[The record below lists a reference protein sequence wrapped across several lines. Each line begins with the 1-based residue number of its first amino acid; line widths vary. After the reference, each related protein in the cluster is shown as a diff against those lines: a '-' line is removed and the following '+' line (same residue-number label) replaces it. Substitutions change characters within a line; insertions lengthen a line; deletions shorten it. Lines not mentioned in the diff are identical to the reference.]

1 MGKMP
6 INRNSG
12 AVKPTVIVRNSQTVS
27 APGSR
32 AGAGDYLVKRSIYID
47 SQALT
52 ATRKETKA
60 DVQAAKI
67 AAGKRVTKSGTTGNK
82 NKAKTAVNTPQVTS
96 TNASSEELLD
106 TTGYDTTSGLA
117 PVVPPGGGQIGP
129 GTGIGLYGYRWNLP
143 PHKWSLPVEP
153 SDDSFTVNTE
163 AFTLGSS
170 PKYRRGRIYWY
181 SRVDS
186 TYVDTSTYNTGSG
199 VHAKDPRYG
208 FQFLWNP
215 ESFSTSVSVNM
226 DITPSFA
233 DKFVDVVGAFPSGE
247 YLTVSLRLDRTNDF
261 ASIKSLPRGTAPDG
275 NDVYARY
282 AQSYSQYY
290 AGAEGFN
297 SQGFDSFTQSAGNL
311 GQNVGEKI
319 LELQKYGTI
328 ADLEYLYKAING
340 PGWSNSATGKAT
352 SDIGFLM
359 PTLLRIDIGPLSY
372 LGYVNNLQVNH
383 TAFSKGM
390 VPIRTDVSLQFNLMA
405 TAGLSSR

>member
-12 AVKPTVIVRNSQTVS
+12 AVKPKAPLTILSNAANVREGRTRAVVITAQQN
-27 APGSR
+27 
-32 AGAGDYLVKRSIYID
+32 
-47 SQALT
+47 ALNQ
-52 ATRKETKA
+52 TRKETKA

-67 AAGKRVTKSGTTGNK
+67 AAGKRVTKSGTGTTK
-82 NKAKTAVNTPQVTS
+82 TKVKTATS
-96 TNASSEELLD
+96 TPGPGSGSGATSTEFLD
-106 TTGYDTTSGLA
+106 TADYDTTSGLA
-117 PVVPPGGGQIGP
+117 PVNPPPGNGAIGP

-153 SDDSFTVNTE
+153 SNDSLVVNTE

-186 TYVDTSTYNTGSG
+186 TYVDTSTYNTGTG

-215 ESFSTSVSVNM
+215 ESFSTSVAVNM

-233 DKFVDVVGAFPSGE
+233 DKFVEVVGAFPSGE

-282 AQSYSQYY
+282 VQSYSQYY

-297 SQGFDSFTQSAGNL
+297 SQGFDSFTPVDGSL

-372 LGYVNNLQVNH
+372 LGYVNNLTVNH

>member
-1 MGKMP
+1 MRMP

-12 AVKPTVIVRNSQTVS
+12 SVKPAPIYVNPNAANVRESRTTRAVVLTAQQAALIETRREDAATVKAAKEAVKRKTTGG
-27 APGSR
+27 GS
-32 AGAGDYLVKRSIYID
+32 G
-47 SQALT
+47 
-52 ATRKETKA
+52 
-60 DVQAAKI
+60 
-67 AAGKRVTKSGTTGNK
+67 GTT
-82 NKAKTAVNTPQVTS
+82 
-96 TNASSEELLD
+96 
-106 TTGYDTTSGLA
+106 TTGKVTTSVSEPPPPATTIDTTSGLS
-117 PVVPPGGGQIGP
+117 PDVPSGSGNNNVGSS
-129 GTGIGLYGYRWNLP
+129 TGIGLYGYRWNLP

-153 SDDSFTVNTE
+153 SDDSLTVNTE

-186 TYVDTSTYNTGSG
+186 TYVDTSTYNTGNG
-199 VHAKDPRYG
+199 AHAKDPRYG

-215 ESFSTSVSVNM
+215 ENFSTSVSVNM

-233 DKFVDVVGAFPSGE
+233 DKFVEVVGAFPSGE
-247 YLTVSLRLDRTNDF
+247 YLSVSLRLDRTNDF
-261 ASIKSLPRGTAPDG
+261 ACIKALPKGTLPDG
-275 NDVYARY
+275 DDVYKKYADSY
-282 AQSYSQYY
+282 AQYYS
-290 AGAEGFN
+290 GAEGFN
-297 SQGFDSFTQSAGNL
+297 SQGFDSFSSSAGSL

-340 PGWSNSATGKAT
+340 PGWSNKATGKDT

-372 LGYVNNLQVNH
+372 LGYVNNMTVNH
-383 TAFSKGM
+383 MAFSKGM
-390 VPIRTDVSLQFNLMA
+390 VPIRTDVTLQFNLMA